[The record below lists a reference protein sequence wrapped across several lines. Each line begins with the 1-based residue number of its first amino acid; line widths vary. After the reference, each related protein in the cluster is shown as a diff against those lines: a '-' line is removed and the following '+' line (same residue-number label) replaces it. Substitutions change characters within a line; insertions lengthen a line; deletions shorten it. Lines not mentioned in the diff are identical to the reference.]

1 MGIEGVVGK
10 RLESLY
16 LPGTRS
22 PDWVK
27 IKKSLK
33 LDLVV
38 GGYIPGKGDRL
49 PYFGGLLLGAHSQS
63 KLVYISR
70 VGSGF
75 TEEELEDITSRFS
88 LREKP
93 PFSNPPA
100 TAGVVWIE
108 PKMVVQVTALE
119 RTHDGGLRAPVFL
132 RMRDDKEPEECTL
145 DQLG

>member
-1 MGIEGVVGK
+1 
-10 RLESLY
+10 
-16 LPGTRS
+16 
-22 PDWVK
+22 
-27 IKKSLK
+27 
-33 LDLVV
+33 
-38 GGYIPGKGDRL
+38 
-49 PYFGGLLLGAHSQS
+49 
-63 KLVYISR
+63 

-75 TEEELEDITSRFS
+75 TDEELQDITGRFS
-88 LREKP
+88 PREKP